1 MMRRRRFG
9 FMDGLRMCGARDA
22 PLPRTVAGERG
33 LCFLMR
39 LFGERRLIYSR
50 PPPLVSDAN
59 AWVAAGDV
67 LWVWRWLAESA
78 RLRVERLLR
87 KAKRQCSGDAWRFGV
102 TNVCGR
108 LQARS
113 PCASKSRIEP
123 INFRRREELA
133 VTPRAA
139 IDRKNVAV
147 DRSVRKSSQFAKMGR
162 GENDSLCAQAGGAI
176 PRREAAPTRV
186 GR

>member
-1 MMRRRRFG
+1 MTQTRVVVSG
-9 FMDGLRMCGARDA
+9 ALRVY
-22 PLPRTVAGERG
+22 LK
-33 LCFLMR
+33 
-39 LFGERRLIYSR
+39 
-50 PPPLVSDAN
+50 
-59 AWVAAGDV
+59 
-67 LWVWRWLAESA
+67 LAENA

-87 KAKRQCSGDAWRFGV
+87 EMEGWRSGDAWRFGV

-147 DRSVRKSSQFAKMGR
+147 DRSFVKS
-162 GENDSLCAQAGGAI
+162 
-176 PRREAAPTRV
+176 RREERCERA
-186 GR
+186 